1 MRQSCFFLSPT
12 LCFIKYFFI
21 FLAVSPVSNVCLQSG
36 LVGVWGPDV
45 SEQDQTFAHCLLPPW
60 THLPR
65 LHQGNSP
72 TWGKTHTHTV
82 LLAFS
87 VTTYWIYT
95 FCPGDGAMELNLSS
109 LLCASLLISITLQ
122 HLYVLKGSIF
132 SCLTAFVLCLWCYV
146 RTNTC
151 VWVCVSVVHS
161 ELYGSLAIKSICPF
175 QWPYKHCVSLTTGFK
190 SNKHSL
196 SIWARCSICFSCHLS
211 C

>member
-1 MRQSCFFLSPT
+1 MFFPQPNT
-12 LCFIKYFFI
+12 VFHQVFFFI

-109 LLCASLLISITLQ
+109 LLCAFLLISITFIYIIYIYIYMFWKDQSFLVLQ
-122 HLYVLKGSIF
+122 LLFCACDVMSVLTRVCGCVCQLSTQ
-132 SCLTAFVLCLWCYV
+132 SCM
-146 RTNTC
+146 
-151 VWVCVSVVHS
+151 VV
-161 ELYGSLAIKSICPF
+161 
-175 QWPYKHCVSLTTGFK
+175 
-190 SNKHSL
+190 
-196 SIWARCSICFSCHLS
+196 
-211 C
+211 